1 MENKNEIII
10 NDNIK
15 TSKAKKPL
23 TEAQKEKQRET
34 MRNYYLK
41 RKSDPEYIER
51 QRLSSKTHYNK
62 HKEDVLQRITQY
74 QKDKLELAQIE
85 MLHELQ

>member
-15 TSKAKKPL
+15 TSKAKKQL

-41 RKSDPEYIER
+41 NENQTLNILNVKDCQVKHIITSIKKKYYNVSDSI
-51 QRLSSKTHYNK
+51 
-62 HKEDVLQRITQY
+62 QRIN
-74 QKDKLELAQIE
+74 
-85 MLHELQ
+85 

>member
-41 RKSDPEYIER
+41 RKSDPEYI
-51 QRLSSKTHYNK
+51 
-62 HKEDVLQRITQY
+62 
-74 QKDKLELAQIE
+74 
-85 MLHELQ
+85 